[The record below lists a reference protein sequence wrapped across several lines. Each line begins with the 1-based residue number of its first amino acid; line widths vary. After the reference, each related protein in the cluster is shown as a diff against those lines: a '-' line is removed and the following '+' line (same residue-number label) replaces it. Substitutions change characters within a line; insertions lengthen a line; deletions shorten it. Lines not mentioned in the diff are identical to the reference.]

1 MWPGLWRRP
10 IHSRDFEIAII
21 CALPLE
27 AHAVKSLFDNHW
39 EDDGYS
45 YTKAPRDPNA
55 YSTGVIGRHNV
66 VLAHMPDMGKA
77 NAASVAA
84 HCRASFE
91 GIKLALVVGVC
102 GGVPVG
108 RDEEEIL
115 LGDVIISTGIIQ
127 YDFGRQFPDGFIKKE
142 KLLESPGRPNTEI
155 RAHLAKLESGWDRRR
170 LQDKTS
176 EYLTVLRKESGETA
190 DYPGAGEDRL
200 FKPAYRHKHQN
211 ASSCATCA
219 ACQQRTDPVCNVAMG
234 STCEDLG
241 CDSEKQL
248 PRRRLEAVRQ
258 GILPTEQARLQN
270 PMVHFGLIASGD
282 KVIKCGEIRDAIS
295 ERNGVI
301 AFEMEGAGV
310 WDNVPCVVIKG
321 VCDYADCHKN
331 KKWQNYAAAT
341 AAACMKAFL
350 EIWTPTVNP
359 ERNEQRGFMAK
370 LVLFFCLMT
379 VLLIIQTA
387 YHKWDS
393 WLPVTQN
400 LREEGLDATQISSTE
415 SYWTVPFGRNKDFVG
430 RGSELV
436 RLVEEL
442 RPGLPED
449 DCQRIA
455 LVGLGGVGKTQ
466 IALEASFRI
475 REQCPDCSVFWVPAT
490 DTTSF
495 EGAYRDIGRKLQVEG
510 IEGDKADVKLLVK
523 AALSQ
528 ERAGK
533 WLLVVDNADDMEL
546 LYGEA
551 KATNGHNTTALAR
564 YLPFNRKGS
573 ILFTTRNRKA
583 AVKLAGKNLVSVD
596 AMSRPDALKLLET
609 SLAEKRMMMRNTE
622 STTQLLD
629 LLANLP
635 LAIRQASAYMNEN
648 QMSTTTY
655 LEIYRSDDDDMI
667 HLLSQDFE
675 DLGRYENVKNP
686 IAMTWLVSFR
696 EILRHDPLAADYL
709 RFMCFLAEQDI
720 PQSLLAPAPKA
731 KMVEAI
737 GTLKAYAFLTER
749 EDVGSYDIHRLVQ
762 VSVRS
767 WLKERG
773 EWNVWITKA
782 LQQLANEFPFPIHEN
797 RNVWVRYLP
806 HAQYIL
812 ELRERSDN
820 EQAERDLL
828 FKVGCSYRIIGKYK
842 ESEIIYRQTLELKKK
857 VLGREHPDTLNSMNN
872 LAVVLGNQGKYEE
885 AEQIFRQTLELKEK
899 VLGREHPDT
908 LISMNNLAGE
918 LGSQGKYEEQ
928 SRCIGRRSS

>member
-27 AHAVKSLFDNHW
+27 AHA
-39 EDDGYS
+39 DDGYS

-77 NAASVAA
+77 NAAT
-84 HCRASFE
+84 SFE
-91 GIKLALVVGVC
+91 GIKLALVVG
-102 GGVPVG
+102 
-108 RDEEEIL
+108 EIL

-142 KLLESPGRPNTEI
+142 KPNTEI

-176 EYLTVLRKESGETA
+176 EYLTTA

-219 ACQQRTDPVCNVAMG
+219 ACQQRTDP
-234 STCEDLG
+234 DLG

-248 PRRRLEAVRQ
+248 PRRRLEA
-258 GILPTEQARLQN
+258 ARLQN

-295 ERNGVI
+295 ERNG
-301 AFEMEGAGV
+301 GAGV

-321 VCDYADCHKN
+321 N

-918 LGSQGKYEEQ
+918 LGSQGK
-928 SRCIGRRSS
+928 CIGRRSS